1 MRISDWSSD
10 VCSSDLVWLWLAG
23 EGPRRRALMQQAARL
38 GLGDRVRFLGWRDDV
53 AALLRAADV
62 FLCPSR
68 HEPPGNVVIEAWA
81 HGTPVV
87 AAASQGP
94 RPLIEDGTTGLLVAL
109 DDADAQIGSASCRE
123 RVYQYE

>member
-68 HEPPGNVVIEAWA
+68 HEPLGNVVIEAWA
-81 HGTPVV
+81 HGLARRRAHAFLRDHRPARRDVP
-87 AAASQGP
+87 AA
-94 RPLIEDGTTGLLVAL
+94 E
-109 DDADAQIGSASCRE
+109 IGRAH
-123 RVYQYE
+123 V